1 MPFLAGACVRV
12 WLLSAR
18 SCLFNTLH
26 SPRSRS
32 RTKKATVRAIHR
44 PKLSIP
50 KQELEET
57 K

>member
-1 MPFLAGACVRV
+1 MPFLAGVCVRV

-26 SPRSRS
+26 SPRSR
-32 RTKKATVRAIHR
+32 TEKATVRAIHR
-44 PKLSIP
+44 PQLSIP